1 MELHVQLH
9 ILALTIF
16 AGLGYT
22 FGRSL
27 PLLDHCIGRATLAL
41 TLLAALV
48 TGLLLGGRWFR
59 ANSSRISAQ
68 ISRVAERIG
77 SSDTLQRVRQRH
89 PQAWEFVIRRFAPG
103 EYLGLHLT
111 IGLIVSIAALRS
123 EEHTSELQS
132 PDHLVCRLLL
142 EKKKKTNTSEDKHYT
157 TLDTKPNN

>member
-27 PLLDHCIGRATLAL
+27 PLLDHYIERATLAL

-77 SSDTLQRVRQRH
+77 SSDTLHRVRHRH
-89 PQAWEFVIRRFAPG
+89 PQAWEFAIRPFSPADHPAF
-103 EYLGLHLT
+103 HL
-111 IGLIVSIAALRS
+111 
-123 EEHTSELQS
+123 
-132 PDHLVCRLLL
+132 P
-142 EKKKKTNTSEDKHYT
+142 
-157 TLDTKPNN
+157 LDLS